1 MAIEAARRV
10 FAAEYQ
16 RSSAPSPSA
25 GDLCGGVLTPTG
37 LCCRQVF
44 VAGALTEVQDDGKG
58 VFLGR
63 LSDGTGTYELAYF
76 GPHPALTSAVE
87 HLSPPVFVTVTG
99 QAMLPAK
106 EGKLPFIRPEEITPV
121 SRAVRDLWVICTAE
135 ETTAR
140 LEAVQAAIDGRA
152 EPGAPSSPTTP
163 ASSLDRAGVLALAA
177 VVGRALDQVQPLD
190 PAALVDE
197 DPTVVLTRIL
207 EAGDRKGMTVTDLIC
222 AGEQAGLSSMVIER
236 AIGVLLA
243 EGDCYTPVKG
253 TIRLV

>member
-25 GDLCGGVLTPTG
+25 EDQCGGVLTPTG
-37 LCCRQVF
+37 LCCRTLF
-44 VAGALTEVQDDGKG
+44 IAGALTEVQDDGKG

-63 LSDGTGTYELAYF
+63 LSDGTGTFELAFF
-76 GPHPALTSAVE
+76 GPHPALTSSVE
-87 HLSPPVFVTVTG
+87 HLSLPVFVTVIG
-99 QAMLPAK
+99 QAVLPTK

-140 LEAVQAAIDGRA
+140 LEAVQATIDGRA
-152 EPGAPSSPTTP
+152 KAGTHPLAAAAAT
-163 ASSLDRAGVLALAA
+163 SLDRAGILAMAA
-177 VVGRALDQVQPLD
+177 MVEKALDRVQPLD
-190 PAALVDE
+190 PAALMDE
-197 DPTVVLTRIL
+197 DPLVVLTRIL
-207 EAGDRKGMTVTDLIC
+207 EAGDRKGMAMTDLVR
-222 AGEQAGLSSMVIER
+222 AGEQAGLSSQVVEQTIE
-236 AIGVLLA
+236 VLLA